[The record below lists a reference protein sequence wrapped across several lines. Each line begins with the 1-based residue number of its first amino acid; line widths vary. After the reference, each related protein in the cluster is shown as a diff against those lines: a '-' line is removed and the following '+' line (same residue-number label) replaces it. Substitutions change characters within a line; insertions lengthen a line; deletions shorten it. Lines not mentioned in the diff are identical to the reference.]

1 MKHIISSL
9 MAFILTVTFISCSDT
24 AKTTTTTVEMTTTT
38 ALTTTTPSTTVTTT
52 TTPKK
57 TTTVSVTTEETTSDT
72 SGTAVSLPDYDAV
85 EQSLVAQLGD
95 PDYNVTE
102 AAIPYVAWT
111 EVNLDKTM
119 YANTRCIGYEFA
131 LSDAK
136 AKLVFDAG
144 IALHV
149 IARTSTDYYRIE
161 NDYYIPCEFLDNA
174 QLDGIDP
181 TTVTSAVVTE
191 TTTAVTTSASTSESM

>member
-57 TTTVSVTTEETTSDT
+57 TTDT
-72 SGTAVSLPDYDAV
+72 SGTTVSLPDYDAV

>member
-1 MKHIISSL
+1 
-9 MAFILTVTFISCSDT
+9 
-24 AKTTTTTVEMTTTT
+24 
-38 ALTTTTPSTTVTTT
+38 
-52 TTPKK
+52 
-57 TTTVSVTTEETTSDT
+57 
-72 SGTAVSLPDYDAV
+72 
-85 EQSLVAQLGD
+85 
-95 PDYNVTE
+95 
-102 AAIPYVAWT
+102 
-111 EVNLDKTM
+111 M

-174 QLDGIDP
+174 PVSGIDP
-181 TTVTSAVVTE
+181 STVTSSAVTE
-191 TTTAVTTSASTSESM
+191 ATTAVTVSETSVTTS

>member
-9 MAFILTVTFISCSDT
+9 MAFKLTVTFISCSDT

-52 TTPKK
+52 PKK

-72 SGTAVSLPDYDAV
+72 SGTTVSLPDYDAV

-174 QLDGIDP
+174 PVSGIDP
-181 TTVTSAVVTE
+181 STVTSSAVTE
-191 TTTAVTTSASTSESM
+191 ATTAVTVSETSVTTS

>member
-1 MKHIISSL
+1 MKHIISAL
-9 MAFILTVTFISCSDT
+9 IAFILTVTFISCSDEN
-24 AKTTTTTVEMTTTT
+24 KTTTVTVEMTTPTE
-38 ALTTTTPSTTVTTT
+38 LTTTTPSTTVT

-72 SGTAVSLPDYDAV
+72 SGTTVSLPDYDAV

-95 PDYNVTE
+95 PNYNVTE
-102 AAIPYVAWT
+102 VAIPYVAWT

-119 YANTRCIGYEFA
+119 YANERCIGYEFA

-149 IARTSTDYYRIE
+149 IARTSTNYYRIE

-174 QLDGIDP
+174 PVNGIDP
-181 TTVTSAVVTE
+181 STVTSSAVTE
-191 TTTAVTTSASTSESM
+191 ATTAVTVSETSLTTA

>member
-1 MKHIISSL
+1 MKHIKSAL
-9 MAFILTVTFISCSDT
+9 MAFILTVTFISCSNEN
-24 AKTTTTTVEMTTTT
+24 KTTTVTVEMTTTT
-38 ALTTTTPSTTVTTT
+38 ESTITTPSMTVTTT

-57 TTTVSVTTEETTSDT
+57 TTTVSVTTEETTSAT
-72 SGTAVSLPDYDAV
+72 SETTVSLPDYDAV

-95 PDYNVTE
+95 PNYNVTE

-119 YANTRCIGYEFA
+119 YANARCIGYEFA

-136 AKLVFDAG
+136 AKLIFDAG

-149 IARTSTDYYRIE
+149 IARTSTNYYRIE

-174 QLDGIDP
+174 PVDGIDP
-181 TTVTSAVVTE
+181 STVTSSAVTE
-191 TTTAVTTSASTSESM
+191 VTTSVTVSETSLTTA